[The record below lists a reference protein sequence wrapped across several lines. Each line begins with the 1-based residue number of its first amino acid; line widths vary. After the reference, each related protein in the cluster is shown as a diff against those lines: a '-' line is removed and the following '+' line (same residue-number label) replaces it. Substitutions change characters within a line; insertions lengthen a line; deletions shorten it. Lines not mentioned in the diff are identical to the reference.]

1 MAMNNTLVS
10 SAGSPVE
17 PIIADTRMSTIALRS
32 PAHASVLDRHGLDFC
47 CGGNRTLGAACA
59 AAGLDLGQ
67 LLTEINAADS
77 ARSASAASPVDWNE
91 RPLPELV
98 DYIVDTHHLFTRA
111 ALDRLEPL
119 MKKVFARHGEHHPE
133 LARVGAALAR
143 LTADLRPH
151 MAREENVLF
160 PYIRALASRH
170 DASPTPPFGT
180 VRNPVR
186 MMMQQHDQAAELLSW
201 LRDASGGFTAPPDA
215 CASYSA
221 LYAGLSELR
230 LDLLAHVS
238 LENNVLFP
246 RAIAIEDRLLAAR
259 SGQPES
265 TSILFGRSSGPDRPV
280 R

>member
-1 MAMNNTLVS
+1 
-10 SAGSPVE
+10 
-17 PIIADTRMSTIALRS
+17 
-32 PAHASVLDRHGLDFC
+32 
-47 CGGNRTLGAACA
+47 
-59 AAGLDLGQ
+59 
-67 LLTEINAADS
+67 
-77 ARSASAASPVDWNE
+77 
-91 RPLPELV
+91 
-98 DYIVDTHHLFTRA
+98 
-111 ALDRLEPL
+111 

-143 LTADLRPH
+143 LAADLRPH